1 MELESIFTDSKWRII
16 TELSHNSLSPTNLA
30 KKTGTS
36 LPNISTQ
43 LKLLEALDFVEKNKL
58 NNVGKGN
65 PRKIYSL
72 KKECAYVIVGTK
84 NAVGKRMIKL
94 NSDSKFFFSS
104 LLISEQKA
112 GYLLVK
118 LFFQEEDLFRE
129 TITIG
134 FIGKSEGILE
144 ILIISENTEKYQIL
158 NNKKITSEGKEYG
171 INAHIHSK
179 DAFVNGINNNDTY
192 FKSILH
198 KVFILWDKENFMS
211 NLKKGG
217 T

>member
-72 KKECAYVIVGTK
+72 KKEFAYVIVGTK

-118 LFFQEEDLFRE
+118 LFFVIFFYL
-129 TITIG
+129 
-134 FIGKSEGILE
+134 KSSTKL
-144 ILIISENTEKYQIL
+144 KY
-158 NNKKITSEGKEYG
+158 SY
-171 INAHIHSK
+171 
-179 DAFVNGINNNDTY
+179 Y
-192 FKSILH
+192 FKVLTNSCY
-198 KVFILWDKENFMS
+198 N
-211 NLKKGG
+211 
-217 T
+217 

>member
-1 MELESIFTDSKWRII
+1 MV
-16 TELSHNSLSPTNLA
+16 N
-30 KKTGTS
+30 
-36 LPNISTQ
+36 Q
-43 LKLLEALDFVEKNKL
+43 
-58 NNVGKGN
+58 
-65 PRKIYSL
+65 
-72 KKECAYVIVGTK
+72 
-84 NAVGKRMIKL
+84 
-94 NSDSKFFFSS
+94 
-104 LLISEQKA
+104 SE
-112 GYLLVK
+112 
-118 LFFQEEDLFRE
+118 
-129 TITIG
+129 
-134 FIGKSEGILE
+134 
-144 ILIISENTEKYQIL
+144 YQIL